1 MSDEERI
8 DNLIEAY
15 SSAYGDWCGELNND
29 FLRRRMVEAEDA
41 LRAKIKSIITE
52 RDQLKKIVQSEP
64 SDSDIVAYFRE
75 EFPAT
80 LSMAIYNWKRSHGH
94 DVQS

>member
-52 RDQLKKIVQSEP
+52 RDQLKKIVQ
-64 SDSDIVAYFRE
+64 DQAYLSALERE